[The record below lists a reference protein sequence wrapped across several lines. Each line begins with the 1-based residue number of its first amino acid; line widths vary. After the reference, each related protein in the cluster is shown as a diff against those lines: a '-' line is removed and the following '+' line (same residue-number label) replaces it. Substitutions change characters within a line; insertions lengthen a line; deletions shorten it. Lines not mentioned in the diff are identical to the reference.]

1 MILAETGVSVFSS
14 LFENFW
20 VVLLLKT
27 VAVMGFFLVVPL
39 GVGYVE
45 HKGLAHMQARLG
57 PMEAGAF
64 HGWAQLVA
72 DGVKFIQKEDVIPAA
87 ADRHVFSLAPAVA
100 MIPYIA
106 ILVVLPISDSWFAEN
121 LDVGIFFVLAMSS
134 VSVIGVMMAGW
145 SSANKFSLIGALRA
159 AAQLIAYELPL
170 VIAAAAVVMQAGTL
184 SMIGIVE
191 AQHSLWF
198 IIPQLPGFL
207 IFMMAAF
214 AELQRPP
221 FDMPIADS
229 EIIFGAYTEYTGLKF
244 AFFLLAEYGG
254 IVAFSG
260 IASRAV
266 PGRLPAAAGHPDP
279 GPVDDDGQ
287 DRRARLL
294 LHLAPGHVSA
304 AARGPAPAVLLAGV
318 DPAVVGP
325 DHGRGRGEG
334 GVLDG
339 RADAEA
345 SGTGLGLAKGLS
357 VTLKTML
364 QPAVTQQYPRVKPDL
379 PPRTRGVIALKE
391 ANCTVCYKCS
401 RECPDWCIYID
412 AHKETHDP
420 AGGGRARSQKVLDRF
435 AIDYALCMYCGICVE
450 VCPFDAL
457 FWSPEFEYGEYDI
470 DLMTHEKERLEE
482 WTYTVLPPPALEDG
496 AVPTE
501 EQAS

>member
-87 ADRHVFSLAPAVA
+87 ADRNVFSLAPAVA

-106 ILVVLPISDSWFAEN
+106 ILVVLPISDSWFAED

-134 VSVIGVMMAGW
+134 ISVIGIMMAGW

-170 VIAAAAVVMQAGTL
+170 VIAAAAIVMQAGTL

-191 AQHSLWF
+191 AQQDLWF
-198 IIPQLPGFL
+198 IIPQFPGFL
-207 IFMMAAF
+207 IFMIAAF

-260 IASRAV
+260 IAAV
-266 PGRLPAAAGHPDP
+266 LYLGGYQPLPGIPIP
-279 GPVDDDGQ
+279 GPLMMMGKIGALAFFFIWL
-287 DRRARLL
+287 RA
-294 LHLAPGHVSA
+294 
-304 AARGPAPAVLLAGV
+304 
-318 DPAVVGP
+318 
-325 DHGRGRGEG
+325 
-334 GVLDG
+334 
-339 RADAEA
+339 
-345 SGTGLGLAKGLS
+345 T
-357 VTLKTML
+357 
-364 QPAVTQQYPRVKPDL
+364 YPRLREDQLQRFSWLALIPL
-379 PPRTRGVIALKE
+379 SLALIMGVAV
-391 ANCTVCYKCS
+391 A
-401 RECPDWCIYID
+401 
-412 AHKETHDP
+412 
-420 AGGGRARSQKVLDRF
+420 KVAF
-435 AIDYALCMYCGICVE
+435 
-450 VCPFDAL
+450 
-457 FWSPEFEYGEYDI
+457 
-470 DLMTHEKERLEE
+470 
-482 WTYTVLPPPALEDG
+482 
-496 AVPTE
+496 
-501 EQAS
+501 